1 MIIEKATEA
10 DARAIGI
17 VHVLAWHETYRGIV
31 PDSVLASLNP
41 AARAERWMRVI
52 TTEGGVFV
60 LRHGAR
66 VVGFAAA
73 GPNREEA
80 LAQQGEI
87 YTLYLLTEA
96 QHQGHGRRLMS
107 AMAGDLRGRDINS
120 AALWVADP
128 NTGACRFC
136 EALGGTVV
144 GHNVEKRG
152 ERTLPCVAYGWDD
165 LAGLIQ
171 IPR

>member
-1 MIIEKATEA
+1 MIIAAATEA

-41 AARAERWMRVI
+41 AARAERWLRVI
-52 TTEGGVFV
+52 STEGGVFV

-73 GPNREEA
+73 GPNRDEA
-80 LAQQGEI
+80 LRQEGEI
-87 YTLYLLTEA
+87 YTLYLLGEA
-96 QHQGHGRRLMS
+96 QRQGHGRRLMS
-107 AMAGDLRGRDINS
+107 AMAADLRGRDINS
-120 AALWVADP
+120 AALWVAHS
-128 NTGACRFC
+128 NTGACGFY
-136 EALGGTVV
+136 EALGGIVV
-144 GHNVEKRG
+144 GQNVEKRG
-152 ERTLPCVAYGWDD
+152 AWTLPCVAYGWDD

-171 IPR
+171 TPT